1 MMQSVKKY
9 LDDLLVLLGSGL
21 IVFATWRWSVTA
33 AIYVCGI
40 ILISLGVVVYFKQK
54 GGAT

>member
-9 LDDLLVLLGSGL
+9 LDDVLVLLGFGL
-21 IVFATWRWSVTA
+21 MVFATWRWSVTA
-33 AIYVCGI
+33 AIYVCGV

-54 GGAT
+54 GGAK